1 MNKTTLIIQREY
13 LSRVKKKSFII
24 MTILG
29 PILMA
34 ALWIVPFFIANM
46 SDEKKVVAVVDE
58 TGIFIDKLETTDKVF
73 FVYEADFVKA
83 KDDLSKG
90 NYTAVLYIQ
99 KISYS
104 IPDRAVMF
112 YSDKSPGIITQSYIS
127 NSMQTILK
135 NNLLVNAHN
144 ISKEDFDLINR
155 TSIKLVSEDI
165 RTGEKSYTEI
175 KTGLGIFSGILI
187 YFFIFMFGAQVMR
200 GVIEE
205 KTNRIVEVIV
215 SSIKPFELMLGKIIG
230 VALVGLTQFAL
241 WILLTLAI
249 ITSLQI
255 SMPNVFKTPT
265 TEQAFSSSE
274 KIPSADQLQLQKLQ
288 NQEVRELI
296 TGLFS
301 INYGKMISLFL
312 FYFLA
317 GYLLY
322 ASLFASIGAAVDNEA
337 DTQQFMLPVTI
348 PLLFAI
354 IMAQFV
360 INNPDGPVA
369 FWLSIIPF
377 TSPIIMMVRIPFGVP
392 FWQVSLSMGLLVI
405 GFLFTTWLAAKI
417 YRTGILMYGKKVTY
431 KELWKWLR
439 Y

>member
-1 MNKTTLIIQREY
+1 MKKIRLIIQREY

-29 PILMA
+29 PVLMA
-34 ALWIVPFFIANM
+34 SIWIVPFFLATM

-58 TGIFIDKLETTDKVF
+58 TGIFVDKFASTDKVF
-73 FVYEADFVKA
+73 FVYEVDLEKA
-83 KDDLSKG
+83 REDLTKEHYS
-90 NYTAVLYIQ
+90 AVLYVH
-99 KISYS
+99 KPPYS
-104 IPDRAVMF
+104 IPDQAIMY
-112 YSDKSPGIITQSYIS
+112 YSDKSPGIVTQSYIS
-127 NSMQTILK
+127 NAMQTILK
-135 NNLLVNAHN
+135 NNLLISAHN
-144 ISKEDFDLINR
+144 ISKEDYELINR
-155 TSIKLVSEDI
+155 TNIKLNTEDI

-205 KTNRIVEVIV
+205 KTSRIVEVII
-215 SSIKPFELMLGKIIG
+215 SSVKPFQLMMGKIVG

-241 WILLTLAI
+241 WILLTLSI
-249 ITSLQI
+249 ITALQF
-255 SMPNVFKTPT
+255 SMPDVFKSPK
-265 TEQAFSSSE
+265 TEQAFESGQ
-274 KIPSADQLQLQKLQ
+274 KIPSADQMQLQKLQ
-288 NQEVRELI
+288 NQEVREMI

-301 INYGKMISLFL
+301 VNSGVMFAMFL
-312 FYFLA
+312 FSFLA

-322 ASLFASIGAAVDNEA
+322 ASMFASIGAAVDNEA
-337 DTQQFMLPVTI
+337 DTQQFMMPVTI

-354 IMAQFV
+354 IMSNFV

-392 FWQVSLSMGLLVI
+392 TWQLALSMSLLMI
-405 GFLFTTWLAAKI
+405 GFIISTWVAAKI
-417 YRTGILMYGKKVTY
+417 YRIGILMYGKKASY
-431 KELWKWLR
+431 GELLKWLR

>member
-1 MNKTTLIIQREY
+1 MKKIRLIIQREY

-29 PILMA
+29 PVLMA
-34 ALWIVPFFIANM
+34 SIWIVPFFLATM
-46 SDEKKVVAVVDE
+46 SDEKKVVDVVDE
-58 TGIFIDKLETTDKVF
+58 TGIFIDKFVSTDKVF
-73 FVYEADFVKA
+73 FAYDTDLEKA
-83 KDDLSKG
+83 KEDLKQEKFS
-90 NYTAVLYIQ
+90 AVLYIH
-99 KISYS
+99 KPSYS
-104 IPDRAVMF
+104 IPDQAMLM
-112 YSDKSPGIITQSYIS
+112 YSDKSPGIVTQSYIS
-127 NSMQTILK
+127 NAMQTILK
-135 NNLLVNAHN
+135 NNLLISAHN

-155 TSIKLVSEDI
+155 TNIKLNTEDI

-205 KTNRIVEVIV
+205 KTSRIVEVIV
-215 SSIKPFELMLGKIIG
+215 SSVKPFQLMMGKIVG

-241 WILLTLAI
+241 WILLTLSI
-249 ITSLQI
+249 ITTLQF
-255 SMPNVFKTPT
+255 SMPEVFKSPD
-265 TEQAFSSSE
+265 TEQAFESGQ
-274 KIPSADQLQLQKLQ
+274 KIPTADQMQLQNMQ
-288 NQEVRELI
+288 NQEVKEMI
-296 TGLFS
+296 SGLFS
-301 INYGKMISLFL
+301 VNYGVMISMFI

-322 ASLFASIGAAVDNEA
+322 ASMFASIGAAVDSEA
-337 DTQQFMLPVTI
+337 DTQQFMMPVTI

-354 IMAQFV
+354 IMSNFV

-392 FWQVSLSMGLLVI
+392 DWQLALSMGLLII
-405 GFLFTTWLAAKI
+405 GFIVSTWLAGKI
-417 YRTGILMYGKKVTY
+417 YRIGILMYGKKASY
-431 KELWKWLR
+431 GELLKWLR

>member
-1 MNKTTLIIQREY
+1 MNKTALIIKREY

-46 SDEKKVVAVVDE
+46 SDEKKVIAVVDE
-58 TGIFIDKLETTDKVF
+58 TGIFIDKFETTDKVF
-73 FVYEADFVKA
+73 FVYEADLLKA
-83 KDDLSKG
+83 KDDLTKG

-99 KISYS
+99 KMSYS
-104 IPDRAVMF
+104 IPDRALLL
-112 YSDKSPGIITQSYIS
+112 YSDKSPGITTQSYIS

-155 TSIKLVSEDI
+155 TSIKLLSEDI

-215 SSIKPFELMLGKIIG
+215 SSVKPFELMLGKIVG

-241 WILLTLAI
+241 WIFLTFAI
-249 ITSLQI
+249 ITTLQI
-255 SMPNVFKTPT
+255 SMPNVFKSPT
-265 TEQAFSSSE
+265 TEQSYNSGE
-274 KIPSADQLQLQKLQ
+274 KIPTPDQLQLQKIQ

-301 INYGKMISLFL
+301 INYGKMISLFV

-317 GYLLY
+317 GYLIY

-354 IMAQFV
+354 IMVQFV

-392 FWQVSLSMGLLVI
+392 LWQVSLSMSLLII
-405 GFLFTTWLAAKI
+405 GFILSTWLAAKI
-417 YRTGILMYGKKVTY
+417 YRTGILMYGKKVSY
-431 KELWKWLR
+431 QELWKWIK